1 MLLGDSLQ
9 VKFLRCLSILG
20 RTLFHIC
27 IYIIIC
33 INNLE
38 EDTASALIKF
48 ADAKSGDAS
57 DLLKGRASIQ
67 RDLEWFCEPRRGLA
81 EVCEI

>member
-27 IYIIIC
+27 IHIIIC

-67 RDLEWFCEPRRGLA
+67 RDLDMLQAWARRSL
-81 EVCEI
+81 